1 MKKSGYIFL
10 NAFLEKNLGDD
21 LFVHI
26 ILNRYKE
33 YRFQIIGDI
42 SYKNIFGNNAELAWN
57 NDDQKKELRETHI
70 LRFFHMFHLPL
81 RYVYPKFLRYANQKK
96 YSLSDFSICNIYAIG
111 SGFMENSLYDILDYF
126 ADYLYFRKNLY
137 LIGCNFGPY
146 YTDGYLKK
154 HKKLFAKAM
163 DVCVRDKY
171 SYNLLKEA
179 GNVRYAPDIV
189 FSYQLGEDNS
199 VSSKLGRYAV
209 ISVVAL
215 NKNKDNSENEEN
227 YLCFLLQCINYLL
240 AKEMQIVVVGFCKNE
255 GDDRI
260 ITQLMNRIPDHS
272 KIKVYNYPDITYQK
286 MMGIFKMAE
295 LVIASRYHAMII
307 GMLYRRKIYT
317 LSYSN
322 KIIFVLQDID
332 PDIKYINIQESV
344 NVDIQ
349 DFFDHYG
356 YRIAE
361 ERLSELKQLSKMH
374 FLKLDE
380 LLFSKEHQRIINE
393 DRTN

>member
-1 MKKSGYIFL
+1 
-10 NAFLEKNLGDD
+10 
-21 LFVHI
+21 
-26 ILNRYKE
+26 
-33 YRFQIIGDI
+33 
-42 SYKNIFGNNAELAWN
+42 
-57 NDDQKKELRETHI
+57 
-70 LRFFHMFHLPL
+70 
-81 RYVYPKFLRYANQKK
+81 
-96 YSLSDFSICNIYAIG
+96 
-111 SGFMENSLYDILDYF
+111 
-126 ADYLYFRKNLY
+126 
-137 LIGCNFGPY
+137 
-146 YTDGYLKK
+146 
-154 HKKLFAKAM
+154 
-163 DVCVRDKY
+163 
-171 SYNLLKEA
+171 
-179 GNVRYAPDIV
+179 
-189 FSYQLGEDNS
+189 
-199 VSSKLGRYAV
+199 
-209 ISVVAL
+209 
-215 NKNKDNSENEEN
+215 
-227 YLCFLLQCINYLL
+227 
-240 AKEMQIVVVGFCKNE
+240 
-255 GDDRI
+255 
-260 ITQLMNRIPDHS
+260 
-272 KIKVYNYPDITYQK
+272 

-361 ERLSELKQLSKMH
+361 ERLSELKQLSQMH